1 MKQSVFPPAVLLLAG
16 FLALAVLRERQYGQA
31 QSTQFGQKV
40 NLALRFAGDR
50 LLRMA
55 GDGSS
60 RIPPVRQVA
69 PNAWSLRLDRP
80 FEYDSLPRLL
90 KLAFAHHGVTGDYMV
105 SVIDCSTGAVL
116 LGYQFSALGPDDKAP
131 CQGRTREESCSN
143 IEILFPGLPGEPSP
157 PAWYWYLAGGLVVA
171 GLAWW
176 WRMRRPHDHPLQREG
191 HAQAAAE
198 DETTTVVLKLAET
211 AFTPVHQSISVAGTH
226 KTLTYREA
234 KLLQLFFQHPN
245 ELLTRDHIL
254 KAVWEDEGIVVG
266 RSVDMFVSRLR
277 KILREDARLQIT
289 SVHGV
294 GYRLQC
300 IP

>member
-16 FLALAVLRERQYGQA
+16 LLALAVLRERQYGQS
-31 QSTQFGQKV
+31 QSTQFAQKV

-55 GDGSS
+55 GDSIS

-69 PNAWSLRLDRP
+69 PNAWSLRLDQP

-90 KLAFAHHGVTGDYMV
+90 KSAFARHGVSGDYSV
-105 SVIDCSTGAVL
+105 SVIDCGSGAIL

-157 PAWYWYLAGGLVVA
+157 PAWYAYLAGGLIVA
-171 GLAWW
+171 GLVWW
-176 WRMRRPHDHPLQREG
+176 WMRRPQHQTRHQETV
-191 HAQAAAE
+191 AE
-198 DETTTVVLKLAET
+198 DESTTVVLKLAET
-211 AFTPVHQSISVAGTH
+211 LFTPAQQSISVAGTH

-234 KLLQLFFQHPN
+234 KLLQLFFRHPN

-277 KILREDARLQIT
+277 KILREDARLQII

-300 IP
+300 VL

>member
-16 FLALAVLRERQYGQA
+16 FLALAVLRERQYGQS
-31 QSTQFGQKV
+31 QSTQFAQKV
-40 NLALRFAGDR
+40 NLALRFTGDR

-69 PNAWSLRLDRP
+69 PNVWSLRLDQS

-90 KLAFAHHGVTGDYMV
+90 KSAFAQHGVPGDYMV

-116 LGYQFSALGPDDKAP
+116 LGYQLSALGPHDTPP
-131 CQGRTREESCSN
+131 CGGRAREEGCSN
-143 IEILFPGLPGEPSP
+143 IEVLFPGLPGEPSP
-157 PAWYWYLAGGLVVA
+157 PAWYWYLSGLLLVGGLV
-171 GLAWW
+171 WW
-176 WRMRRPHDHPLQREG
+176 WMRRPRQAPLPPE
-191 HAQAAAE
+191 APAVAATG
-198 DETTTVVLKLAET
+198 DETAEVVLKLAET
-211 AFTPVHQSISVAGTH
+211 VFVPAHQSITVAGTH

-234 KLLQLFFQHPN
+234 KLLQLFFRHPN
-245 ELLTRDHIL
+245 ELLTRDRIL

-277 KILREDARLQIT
+277 KILREDTRLQIT

-300 IP
+300 VL